1 MVNKKKPTGL
11 GKGIEA
17 LFQDNNV
24 DTSKEDVIDIKVN
37 QIKPNPY
44 QPRHRFDQ
52 KALEDLAVSIKNS
65 GVFQPIIVRQPNP
78 EVQAY
83 QLLTGERRLRASKIA
98 QQETIPAIVRNV
110 NEEQMMEIA
119 VMENLQREDLTT
131 LEEAEAYN
139 MLMTRLDLTQAQVA
153 SRLGKSR
160 PYIANYLRI
169 LGLPTEVK
177 DMLEDNKLSM
187 GQARTLLS
195 VNNKQ
200 ELIKLAKKSVTDSMT
215 VRQLEQAAAKINGK
229 KGTKKKRVPRK
240 SPFVRA
246 SEGQLQEKFG
256 TQVSISNSSRK
267 KGKGKIEI
275 KYASQDDL
283 NRILEML
290 DVNLD

>member
-1 MVNKKKPTGL
+1 MANKKKLTGL

-24 DTSKEDVIDIKVN
+24 DTSKEDVVDLKVSSV
-37 QIKPNPY
+37 KPNPY

-52 KALEDLAVSIKNS
+52 KALEDLAHSIKNS

-78 EVQAY
+78 EVQAFE
-83 QLLTGERRLRASKIA
+83 LLTGERRLRASKIA
-98 QQETIPAIVRNV
+98 KQETIPAIIRNV

-139 MLMTRLDLTQAQVA
+139 MLMSRLDLTQAQVA
-153 SRLGKSR
+153 ARLGKSW

-177 DMLEDNKLSM
+177 KMLEDKQLSM

-200 ELIKLAKKSVTDSMT
+200 ELIKLARKSVKESLT
-215 VRQLEQAAAKINGK
+215 VRQLEEAAAKINGTK
-229 KGTKKKRVPRK
+229 SAKKKKAPRK

-256 TQVSISNSSRK
+256 TPVSIVNSSRK

-275 KYASQDDL
+275 EYASTDDL
-283 NRILEML
+283 NRILEMFGVDL
-290 DVNLD
+290 D

>member
-229 KGTKKKRVPRK
+229 KGTKKKPVPRK

-275 KYASQDDL
+275 EYASQDDL

>member
-24 DTSKEDVIDIKVN
+24 DTSKEDVIDIKVSE
-37 QIKPNPY
+37 IKPNPY
-44 QPRHRFDQ
+44 QPRHRFDE
-52 KALEDLAVSIKNS
+52 KALQDLAVSIKNS

-78 EVQAY
+78 EVDTY
-83 QLLTGERRLRASKIA
+83 ELLTGERRLRASKIA
-98 QQETIPAIVRNV
+98 KQATIPAIVRDAT
-110 NEEQMMEIA
+110 EEQMMEIA

-169 LGLPTEVK
+169 LGLPSEVK
-177 DMLEDNKLSM
+177 DLLEDNKLSM

-200 ELIKLAKKSVTDSMT
+200 DLIKLAEKSVAESMT

-229 KGTKKKRVPRK
+229 KGAKQKKAPRK

-256 TQVSISNSSRK
+256 TQVSIVNSSRK

-275 KYASQDDL
+275 EYGSVDDL
-283 NRILEML
+283 NRLLEMFG
-290 DVNLD
+290 VNLD